1 MNILVAIFW
10 ILVFLVFYTY
20 AGYGLVAWFWISI
33 RGFFPSSNK
42 KVNEDAF
49 ELPKLALIIAAY
61 NEEQILAG
69 KINNSLALDYPPEKI
84 RILIVTDGST
94 DRSAQIVKDFPS
106 LIHLHQPVR
115 RGKVAAI
122 NRAVTAAGDVDIL
135 VFSDANTMLNKEA
148 LLRLI
153 SHYKNPMV
161 GGVSGEKKVIDLAGS
176 TVRGE
181 SFYWRYES
189 GLKKLDASFYTIV
202 GAAGELFSIRRMLYE
217 AVPEDVILDDFYV
230 SLKVCEK
237 GYQVKYEPTAF
248 AMEKPSLTM
257 HDEAERKKRISAGAF
272 QSMIIFAHLMNPL
285 RYGKL
290 SFQYLSRRVF
300 RWVICPLALPL
311 IFLLN
316 VYFYIAEITP
326 EKLYGLIFYTQ
337 VIFYI
342 LAALGWM
349 FAGKKAGNNKVIHI
363 PYYFLFMNLSV
374 WYGFFRFIKGR
385 QSAIWEKVNR
395 DQGDT

>member
-1 MNILVAIFW
+1 
-10 ILVFLVFYTY
+10 VFYTY
-20 AGYGLVAWFWISI
+20 AGYGLVAWLWIRI
-33 RGFFPSSNK
+33 RGIFSNANRT
-42 KVNEDAF
+42 VGAEAF
-49 ELPKLALIIAAY
+49 ELPTLALIVAAY

-69 KINNSLALDYPPEKI
+69 KINNCLELDYPADKI
-84 RILIVTDGST
+84 RILVVTDGST
-94 DRSAQIVKDFPS
+94 DRSAGIVNDFPAVMHM
-106 LIHLHQPVR
+106 HLPDR

-122 NRAVTAAGDVDIL
+122 NRAVNAAGDVDIL

-148 LLRLI
+148 LLRLV

-161 GGVSGEKKVIDLAGS
+161 GGVSGEKKVMDIEGS

-189 GLKKLDASFYTIV
+189 GLKKLDASFHTIV
-202 GAAGELFSIRRMLYE
+202 GAAGELFSVRRSLYE
-217 AVPEDVILDDFYV
+217 PVPEDVVLDDFYI

-257 HDEAERKKRISAGAF
+257 QDEAERKTRISAGAF

-300 RWVICPLALPL
+300 RWVICPIALPL

-316 VYFYIAEITP
+316 IYIYNADVYP
-326 EKLYGLIFYTQ
+326 EKLYSLVLFLQ
-337 VIFYI
+337 VIFYL
-342 LAALGWM
+342 LATLGWI
-349 FAGKKAGNNKVIHI
+349 FAGKKAGKNKVIHI

-374 WYGFFRFIKGR
+374 WFGFFRFIKGG
-385 QSAIWEKVNR
+385 QSAIWEKVKR
-395 DQGDT
+395 DQGGA